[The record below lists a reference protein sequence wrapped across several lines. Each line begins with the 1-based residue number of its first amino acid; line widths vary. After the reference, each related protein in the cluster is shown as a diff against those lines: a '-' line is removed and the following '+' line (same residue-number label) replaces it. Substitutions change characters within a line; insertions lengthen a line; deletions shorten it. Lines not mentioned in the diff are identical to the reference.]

1 MVVPKS
7 KIQVNAGVQVEVE
20 IPEFAV
26 VIGNNMTNMVT
37 NSSINLK
44 NSDYM
49 YGILAI
55 VAPIIFAIGL

>member
-44 NSDYM
+44 NNDYM